1 MSLEG
6 RNRWWLMGMAWFVAL
21 NLRAAPISV
30 SPILPLIRSDLGLS
44 YAQAGFLFALPILMM
59 GVFGVVGGRLADT
72 VGIKGTISLGLAAIL
87 VGGALR
93 TTASGYLLLAIWT
106 MMLGAGIGIASPGLT
121 RMVKDRFSDLPGT
134 ATGIYTNGLAVGAI
148 IGPWLTVPYLLEWS
162 GAWRGTFLVW
172 SGVALLA
179 LLGWVGVAPSGGS
192 PAGARPPA
200 LSGIW
205 RDPTVWKLNLILLSQ
220 NLVFYS
226 LASWIPT
233 YYRDLGFTLERGTLV
248 LTVFL
253 LANLLGS
260 LLLPYFS
267 DRMGG
272 RRSNIIGA
280 GAVLLLTL
288 IGFAFYPLAVPWVYM
303 LVFGVSIG
311 GLLGLIFALPLDY
324 VRAERV
330 GSVAG
335 ANFLVGYGGAFLG
348 PLVMGWIHDVTAS
361 FTAGWIVLVP
371 VVSALI
377 GLAASLPRKPA

>member
-1 MSLEG
+1 
-6 RNRWWLMGMAWFVAL
+6 MGMAWFVAL

-59 GVFGVVGGRLADT
+59 GVFGLVGGRLADT

-93 TTASGYLLLAIWT
+93 TLASGYLLLAIWT

-162 GAWRGTFLVW
+162 GAWR
-172 SGVALLA
+172 
-179 LLGWVGVAPSGGS
+179 
-192 PAGARPPA
+192 
-200 LSGIW
+200 
-205 RDPTVWKLNLILLSQ
+205 DPTVWKLNLILLSQ

-226 LASWIPT
+226 LAAWIPT
-233 YYRDLGFTLERGTLV
+233 YCRDLGFTLERGTLV

-253 LANLLGS
+253 LASLPGS

-280 GAVLLLTL
+280 GAVLLVTL